1 MASRCRFTIVRNS
14 ARTMLYRIPRVR
26 QHSMIAFPEMVQPR
40 LKVTPNSLFNLDHG
54 VADDDIKIGRSK
66 GTTEVV
72 FVRHYDALAAIKKYN
87 NETLKIEFVGT
98 CSATPVVA
106 PLCQTNLMG
115 RPNDVHLRCE
125 ILILDRLSFS
135 VLYIFSSFKS
145 KL

>member
-1 MASRCRFTIVRNS
+1 MR
-14 ARTMLYRIPRVR
+14 
-26 QHSMIAFPEMVQPR
+26 HS
-40 LKVTPNSLFNLDHG
+40 N
-54 VADDDIKIGRSK
+54 
-66 GTTEVV
+66 
-72 FVRHYDALAAIKKYN
+72 ALAAIKKYN
-87 NETLKIEFVGT
+87 NMSDGKLLQIEFVGT
-98 CSATPVVA
+98 YACSATPVVA